1 VAVGV
6 LVSVSAGAVWAPDRR
21 GHRRRCATISFVS
34 NPDRL
39 TGLDASF
46 LALEE
51 KDGAHMHVGSVL
63 LFDGEAPSYE
73 EFLGHI
79 ERRLALVPRYRQKLA
94 FPPLVQSRPVWIDD
108 PHFNAGY
115 HVRHTALPEPAGER
129 ELRRLAGRVFA
140 QRLDRSKP
148 LWEIW
153 LVDRVGGDRF
163 ALISKTHHCL
173 VDGISGVDISTVLF
187 DLDANPPEQ
196 ANPEPWVPRPEPT
209 QTALL
214 ADALVERAST
224 PLDFARAAVGA
235 VAHPQDALAAG
246 ATALGGLASLT
257 QAGLGGAPRSP
268 LNVKIGPHRRFAWV
282 DGELATFKA
291 VKDALGGTVND
302 VVLTVVA
309 GALRSHL
316 LAHGYDTDV
325 ELKAMV
331 PVSVRAESERGAL
344 GNRVAAMYAPLPIGL
359 EDPIA
364 RFRAVH
370 EAMRGL
376 KESGQAVGAETL
388 TALAD
393 FAPPTILSQAA
404 RIQAVQRFF
413 NLTVTNV
420 PGPQFA
426 LYLLGRQLARLYP
439 LVPIVENAALGIAIM
454 SYNGRID
461 FGLVSDYDALPDL
474 DDLAAALEGAI
485 AELAAVAGVAG
496 KPRPRRTRA
505 KQHA

>member
-1 VAVGV
+1 M
-6 LVSVSAGAVWAPDRR
+6 
-21 GHRRRCATISFVS
+21 T

-51 KDGAHMHVGSVL
+51 NGAHMHVGSVL
-63 LFDGEAPSYE
+63 LFDGEAPPYE
-73 EFLGHI
+73 DLVAHV

-115 HVRHTALPEPAGER
+115 HVRHTALPDPAGEP
-129 ELRRLAGRVFA
+129 ELRRLAGRLFA

-148 LWEIW
+148 LWELW
-153 LVDRVGGDRF
+153 MVDRVGDDRF

-173 VDGISGVDISTVLF
+173 VDGISGVDIATVLF
-187 DLDANPPEQ
+187 DLDAEPPAQ
-196 ANPEPWVPRPEPT
+196 PAPEPWMPRPEPT

-214 ADALVERAST
+214 ADALVERAGT
-224 PLDFARAAVGA
+224 PLDLARAAASA
-235 VAHPQDALAAG
+235 VTHPQQALAAG
-246 ATALGGLASLT
+246 ATAIGGLAALT

-291 VKDALGGTVND
+291 IKDALGGTVND

-309 GALRSHL
+309 GALRSHF

-331 PVSVRAESERGAL
+331 PVSVRADSERGAL
-344 GNRVAAMYAPLPIGL
+344 GNKVSALYAPLPIAL

-376 KESGQAVGAETL
+376 KESGQAVGAEMI

-393 FAPPTILSQAA
+393 FAPPTILAQAT
-404 RIQAVQRFF
+404 RIQTVQRFF
-413 NLTVTNV
+413 NVTVTNV
-420 PGPQFA
+420 PGPQFP
-426 LYLLGRQLARLYP
+426 LYLLGRPLARLYP

-461 FGLVSDYDALPDL
+461 FGLVGDYDALPDL
-474 DDLAAALEGAI
+474 DALAARLEAAI
-485 AELAAVAGVAG
+485 AELAAVAGVG
-496 KPRPRRTRA
+496 PRPATRRRTRA
-505 KQHA
+505 KQRA

>member
-1 VAVGV
+1 MRDNPHV
-6 LVSVSAGAVWAPDRR
+6 
-21 GHRRRCATISFVS
+21 T

-39 TGLDASF
+39 SGLDASF

-51 KDGAHMHVGSVL
+51 GGAHMHVGSVL
-63 LFDGEAPSYE
+63 LFDGEAPGYE
-73 EFLGHI
+73 DLVAHV
-79 ERRLALVPRYRQKLA
+79 ERRLSLVPRYRQKLA
-94 FPPLVQSRPVWIDD
+94 FPPLVQSRPVWVDD

-115 HVRHTALPEPAGER
+115 HVRHTALPEPAGEN
-129 ELRRLAGRVFA
+129 ELL
-140 QRLDRSKP
+140 
-148 LWEIW
+148 
-153 LVDRVGGDRF
+153 
-163 ALISKTHHCL
+163 SKTHHCL
-173 VDGISGVDISTVLF
+173 VDGISGVDIATVLF
-187 DLDANPPEQ
+187 DLDADPPEQ
-196 ANPEPWVPRPEPT
+196 PEPEPWVPRPEPT
-209 QTALL
+209 QAALL
-214 ADALVERAST
+214 ADAIVERAAT
-224 PLDFARAAVGA
+224 PFGLARAAAGA
-235 VAHPQDALAAG
+235 VTHPQEALAAG
-246 ATALGGLASLT
+246 ATALGGLAAMT

-291 VKDALGGTVND
+291 IKDALGGTVND

-309 GALRSHL
+309 GALRSHFV
-316 LAHGYDTDV
+316 AHGYDADV

-331 PVSVRAESERGAL
+331 PVSVRAEEERGAL
-344 GNRVAAMYAPLPIGL
+344 GNRVAAMWAPLPIGL
-359 EDPIA
+359 ADPIA

-420 PGPQFA
+420 PGPQFP
-426 LYLLGRQLARLYP
+426 LFLLGRQLARLYP

-461 FGLVSDYDALPDL
+461 FGLVADYDALPDV
-474 DDLAAALEGAI
+474 DDVAAALEGAI
-485 AELAAVAGVAG
+485 GELATLAGMPA
-496 KPRPRRTRA
+496 KPRGRRTRA

>member
-1 VAVGV
+1 MRDNPGV
-6 LVSVSAGAVWAPDRR
+6 
-21 GHRRRCATISFVS
+21 T

-39 TGLDASF
+39 SGLDASF

-51 KDGAHMHVGSVL
+51 HGAHMHVGSVL
-63 LFDGEAPSYE
+63 LFDGKAPDYE
-73 EFLGHI
+73 DFVAHL

-94 FPPLVQSRPVWIDD
+94 LPPLVQSRPVWVDD

-115 HVRHTALPEPAGER
+115 HVRHTALPEPAGEA

-148 LWEIW
+148 LWELW
-153 LVDRVGGDRF
+153 LVDRVGDDRF
-163 ALISKTHHCL
+163 ALVSKTHHCL
-173 VDGISGVDISTVLF
+173 VDGISGVDIATVLF
-187 DLDANPPEQ
+187 DLDPDPPVQPE
-196 ANPEPWVPRPEPT
+196 PEPWVPRPEPT

-214 ADALVERAST
+214 TDALVERAST
-224 PLDFARAAVGA
+224 PLELARAAARA
-235 VAHPQDALAAG
+235 VTHPQDALSAG
-246 ATALGGLASLT
+246 AAAIGGLAVLT
-257 QAGLGGAPRSP
+257 QAGMGGAPRSP

-291 VKDALGGTVND
+291 IKNALGGTVND
-302 VVLTVVA
+302 VVLTVVT
-309 GALRSHL
+309 GALRSHF
-316 LAHGYDTDV
+316 LAHGYDTDR

-344 GNRVAAMYAPLPIGL
+344 GNKVAAMYAPLPIGL
-359 EDPIA
+359 ADPIA
-364 RFRAVH
+364 RFRSVH

-388 TALAD
+388 TTLAD
-393 FAPPTILSQAA
+393 FAPPTILSQAV
-404 RIQAVQRFF
+404 RIQAVQRLF

-420 PGPQFA
+420 PGPQFP
-426 LYLLGRQLARLYP
+426 LYLLGRRLARLYP
-439 LVPIVENAALGIAIM
+439 LVPIIENAALGIAIV

-474 DDLAAALEGAI
+474 DDVAKALEGAI
-485 AELAAVAGVAG
+485 GELAGVAG
-496 KPRPRRTRA
+496 VVGKPRGRRTRA
-505 KQHA
+505 KQPA

>member
-1 VAVGV
+1 VPRRPAPMRHNP
-6 LVSVSAGAVWAPDRR
+6 SV
-21 GHRRRCATISFVS
+21 T

-39 TGLDASF
+39 SGLDASF

-51 KDGAHMHVGSVL
+51 GGAHMHVGSVL
-63 LFDGEAPSYE
+63 LFEGKAPAYE
-73 EFLGHI
+73 DFVAQL

-115 HVRHTALPEPAGER
+115 HVRHTALPAPAGER
-129 ELRRLAGRVFA
+129 ELRRLAGRLFA

-148 LWEIW
+148 LWELW
-153 LVDRVGGDRF
+153 LVDRVGDDRF

-173 VDGISGVDISTVLF
+173 VDGVSGVDISTVLF
-187 DLDANPPEQ
+187 DLDADPPEQ
-196 ANPEPWVPRPEPT
+196 PAPEPWVPRPEPT
-209 QTALL
+209 PTTLL
-214 ADALVERAST
+214 ADALVERAAT
-224 PLDFARAAVGA
+224 PLGLARAAAEA

-291 VKDALGGTVND
+291 IKNALGGTVND

-309 GALRSHL
+309 GALRSHF
-316 LAHGYDTDV
+316 LAHGYDTYTD
-325 ELKAMV
+325 LKAMV

-344 GNRVAAMYAPLPIGL
+344 GNKVTAMYAPLPIGL
-359 EDPIA
+359 QDPIA

-420 PGPQFA
+420 PGPQFP
-426 LYLLGRQLARLYP
+426 LYLLGRKLSRLYP

-474 DDLAAALEGAI
+474 DDVAAALDGAI
-485 AELAAVAGVAG
+485 GELAALSGAAG
-496 KPRPRRTRA
+496 KPRGRRA

>member
-1 VAVGV
+1 M
-6 LVSVSAGAVWAPDRR
+6 
-21 GHRRRCATISFVS
+21 T

-39 TGLDASF
+39 SGLDASF

-51 KDGAHMHVGSVL
+51 GSAHMHVGSVL
-63 LFDGEAPSYE
+63 LFDGVAPAYE
-73 EFLGHI
+73 DFVAHL

-108 PHFNAGY
+108 PHFNSGY
-115 HVRHTALPEPAGER
+115 HVRHTALPEPAGEH

-148 LWEIW
+148 LWELW
-153 LVDRVGGDRF
+153 LVDRVGDDRF

-173 VDGISGVDISTVLF
+173 VDGVSGVDIATVLF
-187 DLDANPPEQ
+187 DLDAEPPVQ
-196 ANPEPWVPRPEPT
+196 PPPEPWVPRPEPT

-214 ADALVERAST
+214 ADAVVERART
-224 PLDFARAAVGA
+224 PVGLARAAAGA
-235 VAHPQDALAAG
+235 VTHPQEALAAG
-246 ATALGGLASLT
+246 ASALGGLASLT

-282 DGELATFKA
+282 DGDLATFKA

-302 VVLTVVA
+302 VVLTVVT
-309 GALRSHL
+309 GALRSHF

-331 PVSVRAESERGAL
+331 PVSVRADSERGAL
-344 GNRVAAMYAPLPIGL
+344 GNKVAAMYAPLPIGL
-359 EDPIA
+359 ADSIA

-370 EAMRGL
+370 EAMGGL
-376 KESGQAVGAETL
+376 KESGQAVGAKTL
-388 TALAD
+388 TTLAD

-404 RIQAVQRFF
+404 RIQSVQRFF

-420 PGPQFA
+420 PGPQFP
-426 LYLLGRQLARLYP
+426 LYLLGRPLSRLYP
-439 LVPIVENAALGIAIM
+439 LVPIVDNAALGIAIM

-461 FGLVSDYDALPDL
+461 FGLVADYDALPDL
-474 DDLAAALEGAI
+474 DDVAAALEGAI
-485 AELAAVAGVAG
+485 AELAAVAGVSS
-496 KPRPRRTRA
+496 KPRGPRARA

>member
-1 VAVGV
+1 MRHNPWVA
-6 LVSVSAGAVWAPDRR
+6 
-21 GHRRRCATISFVS
+21 

-39 TGLDASF
+39 SGLDASF

-51 KDGAHMHVGSVL
+51 RGAHMHVGSVL
-63 LFDGEAPSYE
+63 VFEGQAPRYD
-73 EFLGHI
+73 EFVAQL

-115 HVRHTALPEPAGER
+115 HVRHTALPEPAGEQ
-129 ELRRLAGRVFA
+129 ELRRLAGRLFA

-148 LWEIW
+148 LWELW
-153 LVDRVGGDRF
+153 LVDRVGDDRF

-173 VDGISGVDISTVLF
+173 VDGVSGVDISTVLF
-187 DLDANPPEQ
+187 DLDAEPPEQ
-196 ANPEPWVPRPEPT
+196 PEPERWVPRPEPSS
-209 QTALL
+209 TALL
-214 ADALVERAST
+214 ADALRERASA
-224 PLDFARAAVGA
+224 PLGIARAAAEA
-235 VAHPQDALAAG
+235 VARPQNALAAG
-246 ATALGGLASLT
+246 ATALGGLASLA
-257 QAGLGGAPRSP
+257 QAGVAGAPRSP

-282 DGELATFKA
+282 DGDLATFKA
-291 VKDALGGTVND
+291 IKGALGGTVND
-302 VVLTVVA
+302 VVLTVVT
-309 GALRSHL
+309 GALRSHF

-344 GNRVAAMYAPLPIGL
+344 GNKVAAMYAPLPIGL

-413 NLTVTNV
+413 NVTVTNV
-420 PGPQFA
+420 PGPQFP
-426 LYLLGRQLARLYP
+426 LYLLGRPLSRLYP
-439 LVPIVENAALGIAIM
+439 LVPIVENATLGIAIM

-474 DDLAAALEGAI
+474 DDIATALDAAIG
-485 AELAAVAGVAG
+485 ELAAVAGVAG
-496 KPRPRRTRA
+496 APRLGRA
-505 KQHA
+505 EQHA